1 MALLLQMGSSYCIR
15 TEIFRHKCGQNVG
28 LSRAN
33 NIEAAKLKEN
43 CIGLSSVSCYPSRK
57 TQILHVDEAVLG
69 HKRGHS
75 VIVAASPP
83 TEDAVIIT
91 EPLTKEDLVGYLA
104 SGCKP
109 KENWR
114 IGTEHE
120 KFGFELKTL
129 RPMKYEQI
137 AELLNGISERFDWE
151 KVMEGDKIIGL
162 KQGKQSISLEPGGQ
176 FELSGAP
183 LETLHQ
189 TCAEV
194 NSHLYQVKAVT
205 EEMGIGFLGIGF
217 QPKWRIKDIPIMPKG
232 RYEIMRNYMPK
243 VGTLGLDMMFR
254 TCTVQVNLDFSSEA
268 DMIRKFRAGLALQ
281 PIATALFA
289 NSPFTEGK
297 PNGFLSMRSQIWT
310 DTDNNRTGM
319 LPFVFDDSF
328 GFEQY
333 VDYALDVP
341 MYFVYR
347 KKKYIDC
354 TGMTFRDF
362 LAGKLSCIPGELPT
376 LNDWENHLTTIFPEV
391 RLKRYLEMRGA
402 DGGPWRRLCA
412 LPAFWVGIL
421 YDEVAL
427 QNVLDITADWTPEE
441 RQMLRNK
448 VPITGLKTPF
458 RDGLL
463 KHVAQDIVKLAKDGL
478 ERRGF
483 KESGFLNEVAEV
495 VRTGVTPAERLLELY
510 NGKWGQQIDPVFEEL
525 LY

>member
-1 MALLLQMGSSYCIR
+1 MVLFSQAGPSLYSLPREFMQCKASQGVAFLTANRRESSKR
-15 TEIFRHKCGQNVG
+15 KEMDLRFSSSSSSDWMRKCGIM
-28 LSRAN
+28 R
-33 NIEAAKLKEN
+33 
-43 CIGLSSVSCYPSRK
+43 
-57 TQILHVDEAVLG
+57 T
-69 HKRGHS
+69 KRGRS
-75 VIVAASPP
+75 VTVAASPP
-83 TEDAVIIT
+83 TEDAVVAAD
-91 EPLTKEDLVGYLA
+91 PLTKEDLINYLA

-120 KFGFELKTL
+120 KFGFEFGSL

-137 AELLNGISERFDWE
+137 AELLNAIAERFDWD
-151 KVMEGDKIIGL
+151 KVMEGDYIIGL

-217 QPKWRIKDIPIMPKG
+217 QPKWGIKDIPIMPKHGLSQG
-232 RYEIMRNYMPK
+232 RYDIMRNYMPK

-268 DMIRKFRAGLALQ
+268 DMIRKFRAGLAMQ

-297 PNGFLSMRSQIWT
+297 PNGYLSMRSNIWT
-310 DTDNNRTGM
+310 DTDNNRSGM
-319 LPFVFDDSF
+319 LPFVFDNTF

-347 KKKYIDC
+347 NERYVDC
-354 TGMTFRDF
+354 TGMSFR
-362 LAGKLSCIPGELPT
+362 
-376 LNDWENHLTTIFPEV
+376 NHLTTIFPEV

-412 LPAFWVGIL
+412 LPAFWVGLL
-421 YDEVAL
+421 YDEVSL
-427 QNVLDITADWTPEE
+427 QNVLDMVADWTPEE
-441 RQMLRNK
+441 RQMLRDK
-448 VPITGLKTPF
+448 VPRTGLKTPF
-458 RDGLL
+458 RDGYLR
-463 KHVAQDIVKLAKDGL
+463 HIAEDVVKLARDGL

-483 KESGFLNEVAEV
+483 KEVGFLNEVAEV
-495 VRTGVTPAERLLELY
+495 VRTGIKRVTPAERLLELY
-510 NGKWGQQIDPVFEEL
+510 NGKWGQSVDPVFEEL